1 MHFTAQV
8 QQVRPA
14 CELPFMEEVGL
25 ATTVCDCF
33 LLFSSSARRAQE
45 RIAELQYELE
55 ASRDREVAAHDQL
68 SRLTVQV
75 CVGGRREC
83 GGSVGGGVSV
93 VTDVFPS
100 LPG

>member
-8 QQVRPA
+8 QQVR
-14 CELPFMEEVGL
+14 LPFMEEVGL

-33 LLFSSSARRAQE
+33 LLFSSSARRTQE

-75 CVGGRREC
+75 CVGGECVCVC
-83 GGSVGGGVSV
+83 GGGGGVSV
-93 VTDVFPS
+93 VTDVFSS